1 MAEKLSGE
9 EYMQAY
15 TASMD
20 SLDITVNAPAGFVQK
35 DVPTIFF
42 PSTEFV
48 SWEGSFGASFL
59 GPAFES
65 ESKDALIVYPLA
77 IDYIPQ
83 CLSPDGL
90 VQGEL
95 ICATGNESLDIT
107 NMIKVVYETGNVNAD
122 WIIEYEYDLADSKW
136 EGPRHCVG
144 LAIRKKNH
152 FAFPIKIFLTD
163 EGLKHKDEYVAL
175 ALSCVK
181 YGDQPKP
188 EWIEL
193 EKNVRADELT
203 FPLKHPKGGGLIVD

>member
-1 MAEKLSGE
+1 MKKILLLILTIFAGCLQICLADNGGENPSSAHLNYWLDMAEKLSGE

-107 NMIKVVYETGNVNAD
+107 NMIKVVYETGDVNAD
-122 WIIEYEYDLADSKW
+122 WII
-136 EGPRHCVG
+136 
-144 LAIRKKNH
+144 
-152 FAFPIKIFLTD
+152 
-163 EGLKHKDEYVAL
+163 
-175 ALSCVK
+175 
-181 YGDQPKP
+181 
-188 EWIEL
+188 
-193 EKNVRADELT
+193 
-203 FPLKHPKGGGLIVD
+203 